1 MRRVKKPVFF
11 LVVLCIAIFS
21 YLTLVGIHTQYG
33 DVKTTYIKGTSD
45 IRWGIDIRG
54 GVDVTFSP
62 PEGYD
67 ATNSEIDAAKA
78 VIEQRLVSL
87 GITDNEVY
95 HDYNN
100 DRIIVRFP
108 WKSDEADFDPEQAV
122 KEIGETARLTFREDY
137 QVDEAGLP
145 TGVTEGVIILEGK
158 NVEKAA
164 AFYDEKEKQYGVSL
178 KLDEEGAKYFSA
190 ATERLAPTRGIISI
204 WMDDVCISYPNVN
217 NHITDGSA
225 TITGNFTV
233 EDAKALANKINS
245 GALPFKLET
254 SSLNVIS
261 STHGMAARDAMVLS
275 GMVAFILVSI
285 FIIIYYKL
293 PGIVAAIAL
302 VGQIMGTIA
311 AISGFFGF
319 MNSFT
324 LTIPGIAGII
334 LSIGIG
340 VDANII
346 TSERIK
352 EELRKGKTLDGSIE
366 IGFRRG
372 FTAIFDGNITVV
384 MVAVVLMGAFGP
396 PESLFGKMLK
406 YVFIMFGPATT
417 GAIYSFGFTLL
428 VGVLMNF
435 IFGVTASRLMLASLS
450 KFKCFRNPR
459 LYGGAK
465 ND

>member
-1 MRRVKKPVFF
+1 
-11 LVVLCIAIFS
+11 
-21 YLTLVGIHTQYG
+21 
-33 DVKTTYIKGTSD
+33 
-45 IRWGIDIRG
+45 
-54 GVDVTFSP
+54 
-62 PEGYD
+62 
-67 ATNSEIDAAKA
+67 
-78 VIEQRLVSL
+78 
-87 GITDNEVY
+87 
-95 HDYNN
+95 
-100 DRIIVRFP
+100 
-108 WKSDEADFDPEQAV
+108 
-122 KEIGETARLTFREDY
+122 
-137 QVDEAGLP
+137 
-145 TGVTEGVIILEGK
+145 
-158 NVEKAA
+158 
-164 AFYDEKEKQYGVSL
+164 
-178 KLDEEGAKYFSA
+178 
-190 ATERLAPTRGIISI
+190 
-204 WMDDVCISYPNVN
+204 
-217 NHITDGSA
+217 
-225 TITGNFTV
+225 
-233 EDAKALANKINS
+233 
-245 GALPFKLET
+245 
-254 SSLNVIS
+254 
-261 STHGMAARDAMVLS
+261 MAARDAMVLS